1 MSNAKR
7 PTLQKKQTRA
17 ASEKVDSALDMG
29 AAFTIDGVEY
39 KITTGDLSALD
50 VRELRKQ
57 VGMSFPHLLAL
68 LFSDED
74 SDIDAIAAI
83 LWLARRVNGDEPNL
97 TFDEVAAETGYDV
110 ITKIREGS
118 EQITE
123 DDVDGAKDPGS
134 LDPEG

>member
-1 MSNAKR
+1 MTGPKR
-7 PTLQKKQTRA
+7 PSLAKKATRA
-17 ASEKVDSALDMG
+17 SKQKVDDALDMG
-29 AAFTIDGVEY
+29 AAFTIDGTEY

-57 VGMSFPHLLAL
+57 VGMSFPHLLSI
-68 LFSDED
+68 LFSDDD

-83 LWLARRVNGDEPNL
+83 LWLARRVNGDEPDL

-118 EQITE
+118 EQISDPE
-123 DDVDGAKDPGS
+123 GDKDLDS
-134 LDPEG
+134 LDPED